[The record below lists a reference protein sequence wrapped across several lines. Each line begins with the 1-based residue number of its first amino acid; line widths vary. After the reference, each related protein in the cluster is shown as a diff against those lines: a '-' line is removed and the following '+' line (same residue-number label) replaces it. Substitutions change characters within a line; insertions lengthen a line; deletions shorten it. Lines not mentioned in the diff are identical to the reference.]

1 MGIVKAIDNLP
12 RSALPFSFRLVSS
25 LADSQTIDNQAKKQG
40 GQCMTLFQIGEK
52 VVYPN
57 HGIGTV
63 ENISTRSFGA
73 QFERYYLLR
82 LTYNSMTVMVPFS
95 HVEEIGIRK
104 VTRNGEI
111 ARVLSFLAE
120 GHAQRKADW
129 KDRYKENSDKMRH
142 GSLLEIAEVLKTLL
156 ILQSQKPLSF
166 REKKMLERARH
177 MLVTELSISRSLA
190 EHDAID
196 TLQAAL
202 AKSSLSLPAPA

>member
-1 MGIVKAIDNLP
+1 MRHGIVKSIDKLP
-12 RSALPFSFRLVSS
+12 LSVLTSSFRYVSM
-25 LADSQTIDNQAKKQG
+25 LADSQAKAQG
-40 GQCMTLFQIGEK
+40 GQCMTLQFQIGEK

-73 QFERYYLLR
+73 EFERYYLLR

-95 HVEEIGIRK
+95 HVQEIGLRK

-111 ARVLSFLAE
+111 ARVLGFLAE
-120 GHAQRKADW
+120 GNAQRKADW

-156 ILQSQKPLSF
+156 ILQSEKPLSF

-177 MLVTELSISRSLA
+177 MLVTELSISRGLA
-190 EHDAID
+190 ELEAIQM
-196 TLQAAL
+196 LQGAL